1 MKTIKGAVRTFAVQT
16 ALGFE
21 ALMNHG
27 ISTFPSGRRRLHENK
42 FIIQPKN
49 KTNEDYSKGEK
60 DGQLRFCWPRWVSRC
75 RCRHRKPESEKI
87 AQHHIP

>member
-27 ISTFPSGRRRLHENK
+27 ISTFPSGRHRLHENK
-42 FIIQPKN
+42 FIIQPK
-49 KTNEDYSKGEK
+49 K
-60 DGQLRFCWPRWVSRC
+60 
-75 RCRHRKPESEKI
+75 
-87 AQHHIP
+87 